1 MFPDNDLFLTPQHL
15 GLLLSDVDGHFV
27 TVFADGPVPAEIT
40 LPMADSIEVL
50 RSGAGLVVC
59 MAGGRE
65 LLRLEAAQ
73 ITLLSITDLV
83 GDEDGD
89 ETRITTIDET
99 FASHLLDE
107 LLTQ

>member
-15 GLLLSDVDGHFV
+15 GLLLSDVDSHFV

-40 LPMADSIEVL
+40 LPMADSYEVL
-50 RSGAGLVVC
+50 RSGDGLMEC
-59 MAGGRE
+59 MVGDRE

-73 ITLLSITDLV
+73 ISRLSITGSV
-83 GDEDGD
+83 GNEDGD
-89 ETRITTIDET
+89 ETGITTIDET
-99 FASHLLDE
+99 FASHLLDR